1 MHWYYMYLF
10 LRWSPLGV
18 YVSAHYRVKQGW
30 VGQEYNY
37 VESLFCKSIL
47 EKKKK
52 KSKAVAEWKAH
63 THILLWYFMFII
75 PTEDS

>member
-1 MHWYYMYLF
+1 MYLF
-10 LRWSPLGV
+10 LRCSPLGV

-30 VGQEYNY
+30 VGQEYKY

-47 EKKKK
+47 KKK
-52 KSKAVAEWKAH
+52 KAVAEWNAR